1 MTNKDLISELS
12 EEQVEKL
19 LKYAPAYS
27 EQNLANIKAQT
38 LNKLNS
44 KENPIVKK
52 SFFGRLSAA
61 AVAAVIAG
69 VTLLS
74 VVAVAAGP
82 TIVENISRIISI
94 VNPTHVIDDTERNI
108 SFEMELNR
116 WLEYEAQPH
125 HITFEDAGVIA
136 SEAIYEEF
144 GFSLDGMVGYATFM
158 GSNLG
163 ERPELWSGVIV
174 DEYLTRHSDNDILFH
189 FLIDAIT
196 GEVIYLAMNTPETPF
211 HG

>member
-12 EEQVEKL
+12 DEQVDKL

-38 LNKLNS
+38 LDKLSN
-44 KENPIVKK
+44 KENPVVKK

-69 VTLLS
+69 VTLFS

-82 TIVENISRIISI
+82 TIIENISRIISI
-94 VNPTHVIDDTERNI
+94 VNPTHVIEDAERNI
-108 SFEMELNR
+108 SFKMELNVF
-116 WLEYEAQPH
+116 EYEAQPH
-125 HITFEDAGVIA
+125 HVSFEDAGVII

-144 GFSLDGMVGYATFM
+144 GFSLDGMVGYATF
-158 GSNLG
+158 LG
-163 ERPELWSGVIV
+163 PTLGGLPERWSGVII
-174 DEYLTRHSDNDILFH
+174 DEELTNHSDNDILFH

-196 GEVIYLAMNTPETPF
+196 GDVIYLAMNTPETPF